1 MAWLENKH
9 RVLKELNKR
18 ISRGQSLHF
27 LTGDG
32 IGDNFLYDVREG
44 VKNLP
49 DTLRDYFLRQEGAD
63 NFKYFIHVTAKAN
76 FRCSKSEDGVIE
88 EIKFDDIINPPKRG
102 GALNRKADNAQK
114 DNAEQ
119 VANQN
124 ASGNQDIQRLEEA
137 IKEKNAPKFFI
148 FLEKLEWIANLYDS
162 QPDLTWISKIEN
174 WSNLR
179 NVMIVVTIKD
189 MEMATKYGFPRQ
201 EIFVGYPSA
210 EEIRNSYLR
219 YILRHTD
226 YNYNLNMAE
235 LDEISHG
242 MSVGEKTLHSCLE
255 VLRRIVKAHP
265 DRLLFEDF
273 KEIVERGIEEKVAWE
288 KVRLEDN
295 IKTKIMTAVEAFK
308 NSTEENRARSG
319 MIFSGPPGT
328 GKTLIAKSL
337 ASEMQCY
344 FLAPTL
350 AELKG
355 EYIGQSSAK
364 IKNVFDKARA
374 NEPTIIFIDE
384 ADTVFPSRALGS
396 DDKDSYTMD
405 MVNQFLQ
412 EIDGAKTGLQKIFV
426 IAATNRPEYI
436 DEAIKSRL
444 GDPEEIPLPSP
455 AMRKL
460 IFEDNFSTKDMPFE
474 LTGKRFEDLLITK
487 SEKMSGR
494 DIMNFV
500 KTVKE
505 AAGKAHITIGD
516 NVETQELIEATF
528 EHQEEYFIR
537 DTTARGIFTRSNVI
551 RPRDNRKRLSDII
564 GYENQKR
571 RIIWQTEYI
580 EATAEQKAEYA
591 RMKVEPQKGVI
602 LYGPPGNGK
611 TELAEA
617 VAGEKDFYFFKILSK
632 DFASGFPSEQIKR
645 LDDIFTELERFSKL
659 TDKKGIVLF
668 FDEFDS
674 LASVNNLNSVVRGS
688 LLNYFSD
695 ENHLRGKDSKIL
707 FIAATNNI
715 DEIDEAITRKG
726 RIDAHIFMD
735 NPTQV
740 DAINILNSFIAAENI
755 VETDNNF
762 IADAY
767 RRLFEEKQTNHI
779 LERFKTLNW
788 QDLVRDEF
796 HAAVQREIES
806 QRPSGADLKIFYREM
821 KEIAFRL
828 NKRRVNKLFF
838 DNEVLNQRFIETG
851 AV

>member
-9 RVLKELNKR
+9 RVLKELNKK

-44 VKNLP
+44 VKNLS
-49 DTLRDYFLRQEGAD
+49 DTLRDYFLRQED
-63 NFKYFIHVTAKAN
+63 DNNFKYFIHVTAKAN
-76 FRCSKSEDGVIE
+76 FHCSRVENGVIE
-88 EIKFDDIINPPKRG
+88 EVNFNDIIDPPKRG

-119 VANQN
+119 ITSQN
-124 ASGNQDIQRLEEA
+124 TSGNANIENLEKA
-137 IKEKNAPKFFI
+137 IKKKNAPKFFI
-148 FLEKLEWIANLYDS
+148 FLEKLEWIAKLYDS
-162 QPDLTWISKIEN
+162 QPETIWIAKIEN
-174 WSNLR
+174 WSSLR

-189 MEMATKYGFPRQ
+189 MNQFAEKYGFPRQ
-201 EIFVGYPSA
+201 EIFIGYPSA

-219 YILRHTD
+219 YILRHTNTD
-226 YNYNLNMAE
+226 YNLNMAE
-235 LDEISHG
+235 LEEISHG
-242 MSVGEKTLHSCLE
+242 MSVGEKNLHACLE
-255 VLRRIVKAHP
+255 VLRRNVKAHP

-273 KEIVERGIEEKVAWE
+273 KEIVEHGIEEKVPWE

-295 IKTKIMTAVEAFK
+295 IKNKIMTAVEAFK
-308 NSTEENRARSG
+308 NATEEKRARSG

-364 IKNVFDKARA
+364 IKTIFDRARA
-374 NEPTIIFIDE
+374 NEPTILFIDE

-396 DDKDSYTMD
+396 DSKDSYTMD

-436 DEAIKSRL
+436 DGAIKSRL

-460 IFEDNFSTKDMPFE
+460 IFEDNFSTKDAPFS
-474 LTGKRFEDLLITK
+474 LTGKIFEDLIITK

-505 AAGKAHITIGD
+505 RAETRHITIG
-516 NVETQELIEATF
+516 NNTETFSLIQSVFEEQENF
-528 EHQEEYFIR
+528 FIH
-537 DTTARGIFTRSNVI
+537 DTTARGIFTRSNI
-551 RPRDNRKRLSDII
+551 ISPRDNRKKLSDII

-571 RIIWQTEYI
+571 RICWQAEYI
-580 EATAEQKAEYA
+580 EATAAQKDEYA
-591 RMKVEPQKGVI
+591 RLKVEPQKGVI

-617 VAGEKDFYFFKILSK
+617 VAGERDFYFFKILSK

-715 DEIDEAITRKG
+715 DEIDEAIKRKG

-735 NPTQV
+735 NPTHE
-740 DAINILNSFIAAENI
+740 DAIKILNSFIAAEKV
-755 VETDNNF
+755 VETDDNF
-762 IADAY
+762 IAEAY
-767 RRLFEEKQTNHI
+767 GRLSQEKQTNYI
-779 LERFKTLNW
+779 LERYKTLNW
-788 QDLVRDEF
+788 RDLVKEEF
-796 HAAVQREIES
+796 HAAVQEEIES
-806 QRPSGADLKIFYREM
+806 QRPSGADLKTFYIEM

-828 NKRRVNKLFF
+828 NKKHDNKLFF
-838 DNEVLNQRFIETG
+838 DNEVLNQRFQ
-851 AV
+851 AN